1 MYKTQTNV
9 VAIRTQKAISAA
21 LLSLIRE
28 RPYEEVTITEI
39 CRRAD
44 VVRRS
49 FYNNFQTKDDV
60 VHYLINDIFREME
73 SRIDLK
79 SMDVKQILLI
89 CFEFVLN
96 SRDDL
101 LLFYNRK
108 LLRFAHKSITTYIT
122 ANHIQPDPDI
132 NDALNRFVDQ
142 DNVSGIH
149 EKTLDTRAYKYIAAQ
164 ISAVLISVI
173 ETWIENGLEEPI
185 EYMAELTEA
194 LMYKGNGTEF
204 RYVSL

>member
-1 MYKTQTNV
+1 MYKTQTNI
-9 VAIRTQKAISAA
+9 VAIRTQKAISSA

-60 VHYLINDIFREME
+60 VHYLINDIFCEME
-73 SRIDLK
+73 SKIDFT
-79 SMDVKQILLI
+79 SMSIRQILLI

-122 ANHIQPDPDI
+122 AKHLQSIPNI

-142 DNVSGIH
+142 DNISGIN
-149 EKTLDTRAYKYIAAQ
+149 EKVVDARAYKYIVAQ

-194 LMYKGNGTEF
+194 LMYKGNGAGF
-204 RYVSL
+204 